1 MPLCFIER
9 VFASLFPSLD
19 GESEV
24 EKMVGWLQEEAQQLK
39 SMKVYG
45 NWKKQYHIKGDEMR
59 TENRII

>member
-1 MPLCFIER
+1 MYNQACR
-9 VFASLFPSLD
+9 
-19 GESEV
+19 ESEV

-59 TENRII
+59 TENRIIQEFVLGK